1 MSKSTVIRKD
11 TLTDIAEAIR
21 EKTETTELIPTVE
34 MAQRIRDIETLPT
47 DATATELDLLAG
59 KVAYNNDG
67 RFVGSI
73 EEFNGDSVEENKSAT
88 DINIYKQIIE
98 KTIEVFD
105 LEMDIETISP
115 YSFAGCYELNTV
127 YIPESVKEIGNFAFK
142 DCLNL
147 KNIYLKR
154 KNDVIIISV
163 NGTTHPFTG
172 CKDLTI
178 HVPKEI
184 LSFYEDNYN
193 WIQVLTKISNSKIVG
208 DL

>member
-1 MSKSTVIRKD
+1 MAKIVTIQPQ
-11 TLTDIAEAIR
+11 TLTDIGDAIR
-21 EKTETTELIPTVE
+21 EKTETTELIPTIK
-34 MAQRIRDIETLPT
+34 MAQYIRDIETLPT
-47 DATATELDLLAG
+47 DATAVSEDLLAG

-73 EEFNGDSVEENKSAT
+73 EEFTGDSVEENKNIT
-88 DINIYKQIIE
+88 DINIYKQIVE
-98 KTIEVFD
+98 KTIEVFK
-105 LEMDIETISP
+105 LEMDTETISP
-115 YSFAGCYELNTV
+115 YSFAGCYELNTA

-163 NGTTHPFTG
+163 NDTAHPFTG

-184 LSFYEDNYN
+184 LSFYEDDYN
-193 WIQVLTKISNSKIVG
+193 WMQVLTKVSNSKIVG